1 MAKPKTRKSV
11 SFQNDSSKIVEISDN
26 TPLEDVKFS
35 NKNSNS
41 SNKNTL
47 NNNNNNNNNRDDE
60 IDSDIINKF
69 GTGIKTTADP
79 NYDPQTE
86 EEKEEANKPFPIT
99 KYSIAAI
106 PFHVPLMLLALF
118 NNFSLTDKTSQALA
132 DSLKG
137 LVVMQSMYGI
147 LLSELIS
154 KPSFKSMKKS
164 KKLKTPPSLQQQQN
178 DDSSD
183 SQLTYSSFLPTSGDF
198 LYVSVAI
205 VLSFAFAIPLYF
217 IIQLFGAPIGSLRAE
232 SFLLCCHISLLSF
245 YPLLMVYKIVDPGRS
260 SNLMS
265 IGKIWF
271 KMLTFQVGRDVYK
284 HQIYLMAISTFLG
297 AWIGVTPMP
306 LDWDRDWQDWPIT
319 LLVGAYGGAFIGGLA
334 GYICNVFL

>member
-26 TPLEDVKFS
+26 TPLEDVNFTKKS
-35 NKNSNS
+35 SIS
-41 SNKNTL
+41 SNKNTS
-47 NNNNNNNNNRDDE
+47 NNNYNKDDE

-79 NYDPQTE
+79 NYDPQVE
-86 EEKEEANKPFPIT
+86 EEKEEANKPFPVT

-118 NNFSLTDKTSQALA
+118 NNFSITEKTSQALA

-147 LLSELIS
+147 ILSELIS

-164 KKLKTPPSLQQQQN
+164 KKLKTPPSLQQQN
-178 DDSSD
+178 EDSSD
-183 SQLTYSSFLPTSGDF
+183 SQPSYSSFLPTSGDF

-205 VLSFAFAIPLYF
+205 VLSFAFAVPLYF
-217 IIQLFGAPIGSLRAE
+217 IIQLFGAPIGSFRAE

-265 IGKIWF
+265 IGKMWF

-284 HQIYLMAISTFLG
+284 HQVYLMAISTFLG

-334 GYICNVFL
+334 GYLCNVFI